1 MHKVILVT
9 HNFKIEDRR
18 RKVATLLAQS
28 MTETEISAELKVD
41 QSTISRDIKALKKLS
56 QQFVFDLAK
65 SDLAYYYKQCIDG
78 IEEVRRKGWEIF
90 KGYNNLTPKDKL
102 LALKIIRECNE
113 AKFALFKEGPSIMHI
128 KSLEERLDNIESR
141 DQSIIYPKGLKDL
154 ILFMVMVTIQTT
166 GEVKQ

>member
-1 MHKVILVT
+1 MVTTSYRYSTIVSTKCINVTFTNRILHKLILVT

-28 MTETEISAELKVD
+28 MTETEIAQELKVD
-41 QSTISRDIKALKKLS
+41 QSTISRDIKVLKLLS
-56 QQFVFDLAK
+56 QRFVFDLAK

-90 KGYNNLTPKDKL
+90 KCYGNLTPKDKL
-102 LALKIIRECNE
+102 LALKVIRECNE

-128 KSLEERLDNIESR
+128 KSLEERLNNIESR
-141 DQSIIYPKGLKDL
+141 EINQ
-154 ILFMVMVTIQTT
+154 
-166 GEVKQ
+166 